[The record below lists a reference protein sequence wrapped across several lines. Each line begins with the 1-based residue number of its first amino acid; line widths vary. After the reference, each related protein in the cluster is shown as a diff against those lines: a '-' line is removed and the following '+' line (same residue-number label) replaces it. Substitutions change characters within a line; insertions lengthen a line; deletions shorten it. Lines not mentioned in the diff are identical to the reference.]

1 MRWSAIIEW
10 HRRFNHQ
17 GAMGSPHIVST
28 SSCDFHLDT
37 VLACIS
43 DAVITTDLL
52 GVVRYLNPVATK
64 LTGWELK
71 DAIGLPLPQVFNAV
85 DANTWVPLSDR
96 IKACLEQGGPS
107 GYCQELMLLHR
118 DGVAIAIEQSLRP
131 VCDQLGQLVGGVLV
145 FRDISRSRKLAAQVD
160 WQATHDPLTGLVNR
174 TGLDLQLEGLLQAVG
189 EDDRQHC
196 LMYMDLDQFKIV
208 NDTCGH
214 AAGDELLRQV
224 AALLSKHVRGHDV
237 LARLGGDE
245 FGVLLLDCPQQP
257 ALRIAEE
264 MRQSVRDYRFAWN
277 DKMYAIG
284 VSVGLVVVNS
294 ESESVERV
302 LSAADTACYA
312 AKDGGRNQVHLYRSD
327 QGEAALRHGEMRW
340 VSRIHQA
347 LADDRF
353 RLYVQPIVPTA
364 GGTEHHEVL
373 VRMLDRQGELVLPGA
388 FIPAAERFNLMPEID
403 RWVISGVFTLIAEYR
418 DQLVDGGY
426 RFAINLSGGSV
437 SDRETLDFIVD
448 KLDQY
453 QIPGEMISFEITET
467 AAIDNLSSA
476 GHFIRVLKR
485 YGCRFALD
493 DFGSGLSSFAYLKNL
508 PVDFLKIDG
517 AFVKDMVQDPI
528 DLAMVQAINQIGHV
542 MQLETIAEFV
552 ENQAVF
558 DRLREIGVDYA
569 QGFGVARP
577 VPLTDGAGRLMLK
590 AC

>member
-1 MRWSAIIEW
+1 M
-10 HRRFNHQ
+10 
-17 GAMGSPHIVST
+17 ST
-28 SSCDFHLDT
+28 RGCDFHLDT

-52 GVVRYLNPVATK
+52 GLVRYLNPVATK
-64 LTGWELK
+64 LTGWELR
-71 DAIGLPLPQVFNAV
+71 DAIGLPLQQVFNAV
-85 DANTWVPLSDR
+85 DANTWMPLSDR
-96 IKACLEQGGPS
+96 IKECLEQGRLS
-107 GYCQELMLLHR
+107 GCCQELMLLHR

-131 VCDQLGQLVGGVLV
+131 VYDQLEQLAGGVLV

-174 TGLDLQLEGLLQAVG
+174 TGLDLQLEGLLQTVSEG
-189 EDDRQHC
+189 QRQHC

-224 AALLSKHVRGHDV
+224 AELLSRHVRGHDV

-245 FGVLLLDCPQQP
+245 FGVLLFDCPQQP
-257 ALRIAEE
+257 AQRIAEE
-264 MRQSVRDYRFAWN
+264 IRQAVRDYRFAWN
-277 DKMYAIG
+277 DKVYAIG
-284 VSVGLVVVNS
+284 VSIGLVVVNRD
-294 ESESVERV
+294 SESVERV

-327 QGEAALRHGEMRW
+327 QGEAARRHGEMRW

-347 LADDRF
+347 LADGRF
-353 RLYVQPIVPTA
+353 RLFVQPIVPTA

-403 RWVISGVFTLIAEYR
+403 RWVISGVFSLISEYR
-418 DQLVDGGY
+418 EQLVDGGY

-437 SDRETLDFIVD
+437 SDRETLDFIVH

-542 MQLETIAEFV
+542 MKLETIAEFV

-577 VPLTDGAGRLMLK
+577 VPLADGTGRLMLQP
-590 AC
+590 AS